1 MILESLY
8 LKNIR
13 SYKEVD
19 IDLLNGI
26 SLFEGDVGSGKS
38 TILMAIEFAFFGL
51 GNQRGESLLR
61 KDETIGEV
69 VLNFEVEGES
79 GIIKR
84 TLKRSDLNG

>member
-26 SLFEGDVGSGKS
+26 SLFEGPIVTGK
-38 TILMAIEFAFFGL
+38 
-51 GNQRGESLLR
+51 Q
-61 KDETIGEV
+61 IGRAHV
-69 VLNFEVEGES
+69 
-79 GIIKR
+79 
-84 TLKRSDLNG
+84 